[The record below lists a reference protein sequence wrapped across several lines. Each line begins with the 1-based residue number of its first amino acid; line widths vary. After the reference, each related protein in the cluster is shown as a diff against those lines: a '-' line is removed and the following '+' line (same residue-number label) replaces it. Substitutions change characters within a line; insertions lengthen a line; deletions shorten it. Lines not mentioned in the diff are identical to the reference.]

1 MLRQPKRPDVLA
13 KIARQASTIRFI
25 VCGGPS
31 THKSPPE
38 YSTRIMAELRTIPNV
53 EFLGQVAPDKTMQ
66 IIADA
71 GSLLSTSDEEGFPN
85 TFLEAW
91 ASGTPVVT
99 LKVDPDSLIMRHGLG
114 AVSGTVE
121 TAIDD
126 LTALLDS
133 PQHRNEIAAR
143 AQRYVAEQHS
153 EEVITGVFAQAL
165 GLPANTTTAPHPFHL
180 HQASTP

>member
-13 KIARQASTIRFI
+13 QIARQAPAIRFV
-25 VCGGPS
+25 VCGGPT

-38 YSTRIMAELRTIPNV
+38 YGARIMAELRAMANI
-53 EFLGQVAPDKTMQ
+53 EFLGQTAPDKTVQ

-71 GSLLSTSDEEGFPN
+71 GILLSTSDEEGFPN

-99 LKVDPDSLIMRHGLG
+99 LKIDPDRLIRRHGLG

-121 TAIDD
+121 TAVGD

-133 PQHRNEIAAR
+133 PRRRDEIAAR

-153 EEVITGVFAQAL
+153 EEVITGVFEQAL
-165 GLPANTTTAPHPFHL
+165 GLPVHTTATPHPFSL
-180 HQASTP
+180 HRASAP